1 MMIRKHG
8 ISRPAT
14 IVAAL
19 FIGVVTCGRIG
30 YAAEALKR
38 AARPTPW
45 LLHLPGIGGERSCDH
60 TLIAGLKEG
69 GVEAECEIYDW
80 TQGDIGIAA
89 LQSQEHHMDEAQKV
103 ADMLTKQFHA
113 NPQAPIYLTAHSAG
127 VGIAA
132 WALERL
138 PKEVKVEVV
147 FMFAPALSPE
157 YDLSRALA
165 HVNKKAYVF
174 ASPYDYVVLGTGTK
188 AFGTVD
194 GVKCEAAGLNGFVK
208 PEAADAEQYRK
219 LSPQEYNVA
228 WGVRYGNVGS
238 HISCMRT
245 KFAREYVATL
255 MRTGYPPANA
265 NKLPTTQPAEKRA
278 AAR

>member
-1 MMIRKHG
+1 MIRKYC
-8 ISRPAT
+8 
-14 IVAAL
+14 
-19 FIGVVTCGRIG
+19 VTCPGIIAVALLFGALAVGRTG
-30 YAAEALKR
+30 LAAEAVN
-38 AARPTPW
+38 RPAKVTPW

-80 TQGDIGIAA
+80 TQGEIGIAA
-89 LQSQEHHMDEAQKV
+89 LQGHEHHMDEAQKV
-103 ADMLTKQFHA
+103 ADMLTKQFYA
-113 NPQAPIYLTAHSAG
+113 NPQVPIYLTAHSAG
-127 VGIAA
+127 AGIAT

-147 FMFAPALSPE
+147 CMFAPALSPG
-157 YDLSRALA
+157 YDLSKALA

-208 PEAADAEQYRK
+208 PENGDAEQYRK
-219 LSPQEYNVA
+219 LSPQEYNAA
-228 WGVRYGNVGS
+228 WGVRYGNVGG

-245 KFAREYVATL
+245 KFAREYVAML
-255 MRTGYPPANA
+255 MRTGAPPANA
-265 NKLPTTQPAEKRA
+265 NKLPTTQPAGERAGKR
-278 AAR
+278 